1 MTERNEN
8 GRARPRVLFVD
19 DSRLIRFAAGRMLKQ
34 MFDVV
39 QAEDGESGWRAL
51 EQDPSIR
58 AVITDINMPRLDGI
72 GLIRRIR
79 ASGNP
84 ACRSLPILVVTSVE
98 EAVSRRR
105 AMEAGANDL
114 MPKPFTAHD
123 MIDPVQSYLSSGH
136 RPSAFDRDDVDDRPA
151 GAAEAA
157 SQATNH
163 ELQNVERRRFSLVAR
178 TEQALRLHHRH
189 SLPLSLI
196 HVRLRNHR
204 RIANQYGRA
213 CAEATMRHVERN
225 LARLVRVEDTVGRC
239 KPDVF
244 SVLLLATPEQGA
256 RILCE
261 RLARVMSRM
270 PARFPTR
277 NVDLDL
283 AFVVQTPM
291 GEADAEA
298 LLEAGLTR
306 LESTNVVQLAERATA

>member
-1 MTERNEN
+1 MSENTEIEQ
-8 GRARPRVLFVD
+8 GRPRVLFVD

-34 MFDVV
+34 RFDVV

-79 ASGNP
+79 ASGNQ
-84 ACRSLPILVVTSVE
+84 ACRSLPILVVTSIE
-98 EAVSRRR
+98 EATSRRR
-105 AMEAGANDL
+105 AMEAGANGL
-114 MPKPFTAHD
+114 VPKPFTAHD
-123 MIDPVQSYLSSGH
+123 LIDPVESYLASSG
-136 RPSAFDRDDVDDRPA
+136 RPSADESEAFA
-151 GAAEAA
+151 GGAAAGSA
-157 SQATNH
+157 KAPRSIGDH
-163 ELQNVERRRFSLVAR
+163 ELLNVERRRFSLVAR
-178 TEQALRLHHRH
+178 AEQALRLHHRH

-196 HVRLRNHR
+196 HVRLRNHK
-204 RIANQYGRA
+204 RISDRYGRA

-239 KPDVF
+239 EPDVF

-261 RLARVMSRM
+261 RLARVMSRV

-277 NVDLDL
+277 NVNLDL
-283 AFVVQTPM
+283 AFAVQTPM

-298 LLEAGLTR
+298 LLEAGLAR
-306 LESTNVVQLAERATA
+306 LESTNVVQLAE